1 MINPLLEGV
10 DPARRPLLFL
20 CGILACCASKRRVG
34 LNCPNLATSESAISA
49 HFAKLAETAPSIA
62 FVDCGV
68 LRVEYHGTASTT
80 PFLMSAVPRG
90 AAAPF
95 AATARFATVGN
106 WTVRRRQ
113 ERVHSKPG
121 AVMGPS
127 ERFASSLDTIA
138 GHAEHVCSVAEGAT
152 PPLGVQAVSSSWQ
165 RSAKKH
171 GLDPLDSK
179 APRILTP
186 SELKHLREPLD
197 RLIFSAQEEMDE
209 LYKVVREA
217 GYTVLLCDGSGVA
230 VAHRG
235 EDARASQFEYW
246 GTWLGG
252 VWSEEVEGTN
262 GIGTCIVEERPVTVH
277 RSQHFRSR
285 HINLSC
291 SGAPVFGVDGRLIAV
306 LDVSAID
313 PELSERAHAL
323 TGALTIRSARAI
335 EERFF
340 REQFR
345 REWIVAVTPPEGGT
359 PGMLLAIDSNQ
370 RIIGANRVARTSLML
385 DDRGLRAGTSLWSI
399 FERDVNLF
407 RRQDR
412 ADTSARLLIAGSNDS
427 RQALV
432 TAPDHPMTASSNPTN
447 CNLHTRPRLGSID
460 ISRLP
465 PAPQAQGG
473 LSPGAMRRVREYA
486 EVHLGENIDLLMLA
500 GVAGLSVHHFARQ
513 FKQSAGVTP
522 HVYLTQKR
530 VERAQ
535 EMLVQTDLS
544 LAEIAFA
551 VGFFD
556 QGHLARHFRHM
567 LGTTP
572 REFRWSQR

>member
-1 MINPLLEGV
+1 
-10 DPARRPLLFL
+10 
-20 CGILACCASKRRVG
+20 
-34 LNCPNLATSESAISA
+34 
-49 HFAKLAETAPSIA
+49 
-62 FVDCGV
+62 
-68 LRVEYHGTASTT
+68 
-80 PFLMSAVPRG
+80 
-90 AAAPF
+90 
-95 AATARFATVGN
+95 
-106 WTVRRRQ
+106 
-113 ERVHSKPG
+113 
-121 AVMGPS
+121 MGHLQRS
-127 ERFASSLDTIA
+127 ASSLDTIA
-138 GHAEHVCSVAEGAT
+138 GHAEHVCSVAEGVT
-152 PPLGVQAVSSSWQ
+152 PPPGIEAVSSSWQ

-179 APRILTP
+179 APRILT
-186 SELKHLREPLD
+186 SAELKHFREPLD
-197 RLIFSAQEEMDE
+197 KLISSAQQELDE
-209 LYKVVREA
+209 LYQVVREA
-217 GYTVLLCDGSGVA
+217 GYAVLLCDSSGVA

-235 EDARASQFEYW
+235 EAALASQFQYW

-262 GIGTCIVEERPVTVH
+262 GIGTCIAEERPVTVH

-285 HINLSC
+285 HLNLSC

-323 TGALTIRSARAI
+323 TGALTVRSARAI

-345 REWIVAVTPPEGGT
+345 REWIVAVAPPEGGAS
-359 PGMLLAIDSNQ
+359 GMLLAID
-370 RIIGANRVARTSLML
+370 G
-385 DDRGLRAGTSLWSI
+385 
-399 FERDVNLF
+399 
-407 RRQDR
+407 
-412 ADTSARLLIAGSNDS
+412 
-427 RQALV
+427 
-432 TAPDHPMTASSNPTN
+432 
-447 CNLHTRPRLGSID
+447 NLHTRPRPID
-460 ISRLP
+460 ISTLP
-465 PAPQAQGG
+465 RTTQAYGG
-473 LSPGAMRRVREYA
+473 LSPGAMRRVRECV

-500 GVAGLSVHHFARQ
+500 GVAGLSMHHFARQ
-513 FKQSAGVTP
+513 FKQSAGMTP

-535 EMLVQTDLS
+535 EMMVQTDLS

>member
-1 MINPLLEGV
+1 M
-10 DPARRPLLFL
+10 
-20 CGILACCASKRRVG
+20 G
-34 LNCPNLATSESAISA
+34 L
-49 HFAKLAETAPSIA
+49 
-62 FVDCGV
+62 
-68 LRVEYHGTASTT
+68 
-80 PFLMSAVPRG
+80 
-90 AAAPF
+90 
-95 AATARFATVGN
+95 
-106 WTVRRRQ
+106 
-113 ERVHSKPG
+113 
-121 AVMGPS
+121 S
-127 ERFASSLDTIA
+127 ERSASSLGTIVW
-138 GHAEHVCSVAEGAT
+138 HAEHVCSVAEGAT
-152 PPLGVQAVSSSWQ
+152 AQPGIEAVSSSWQ
-165 RSAKKH
+165 RSAKKY
-171 GLDPLDSK
+171 GLDPIDSK

-186 SELKHLREPLD
+186 VELKDFCEPLD
-197 RLIFSAQEEMDE
+197 KLIYIAQEEIDQ
-209 LYKVVREA
+209 LYEVVREA
-217 GYTVLLCDGSGVA
+217 GYTVLFCDSSGVA

-235 EDARASQFEYW
+235 EHTRAREFQHW

-262 GIGTCIVEERPVTVH
+262 GIGTCIVDERPVTVH

-323 TGALTIRSARAI
+323 TGALTVRSAHAI
-335 EERFF
+335 EERYF

-345 REWIVAVTPPEGGT
+345 REWIVAVAPAGGGA
-359 PGMLLAIDSNQ
+359 GMLLAIDGNQ
-370 RIIGANRVARTSLML
+370 RIVGANRVARASLML
-385 DDRGLRAGTSLWSI
+385 DDHGLRAGISLWSI
-399 FERDVNLF
+399 FERDVHLF

-412 ADTSARLLIAGSNDS
+412 TDISARLLIAGSSDS
-427 RQALV
+427 RPALV
-432 TAPDHPMTASSNPTN
+432 TPPDRPVTVSNNPTN
-447 CNLHTRPRLGSID
+447 RNLHTRPRLGSID
-460 ISRLP
+460 ISTL
-465 PAPQAQGG
+465 PQAQQAWGG
-473 LSPGAMRRVREYA
+473 LSPGAMRRVREYV
-486 EVHLGENIDLLMLA
+486 EVHLGESIDLSMLA

-535 EMLVQTDLS
+535 EMLVQTDLP

-556 QGHLARHFRHM
+556 QGHLARHFRHF

-572 REFRWSQR
+572 REFRWAQR

>member
-1 MINPLLEGV
+1 M
-10 DPARRPLLFL
+10 
-20 CGILACCASKRRVG
+20 G
-34 LNCPNLATSESAISA
+34 L
-49 HFAKLAETAPSIA
+49 
-62 FVDCGV
+62 
-68 LRVEYHGTASTT
+68 
-80 PFLMSAVPRG
+80 
-90 AAAPF
+90 
-95 AATARFATVGN
+95 
-106 WTVRRRQ
+106 
-113 ERVHSKPG
+113 
-121 AVMGPS
+121 S
-127 ERFASSLDTIA
+127 ERSASSLDTIA
-138 GHAEHVCSVAEGAT
+138 GHAEHVYSVAEGAT
-152 PPLGVQAVSSSWQ
+152 PPLGIQAVSSSWQ

-171 GLDPLDSK
+171 GLDPLDGK
-179 APRILTP
+179 APRILAP
-186 SELKHLREPLD
+186 SEVKHLREPLD
-197 RLIFSAQEEMDE
+197 KLIFTAEEEMDE

-217 GYTVLLCDGSGVA
+217 GYTVLLCDSSGVA

-285 HINLSC
+285 HMDLSC
-291 SGAPVFGVDGRLIAV
+291 SGAPVFGVDGRLVAV
-306 LDVSAID
+306 LDVSSID

-323 TGALTIRSARAI
+323 TGALTIRSARAL

-345 REWIVAVTPPEGGT
+345 REWILAVAPPERGAS
-359 PGMLLAIDSNQ
+359 GMLLSIDGNQ

-385 DDRGLRAGTSLWSI
+385 DDRGLQAGTSLWSI
-399 FERDVNLF
+399 FERNIDLF
-407 RRQDR
+407 RRQDPTDI
-412 ADTSARLLIAGSNDS
+412 AARLLIAGSNDS
-427 RQALV
+427 RPALV
-432 TAPDHPMTASSNPTN
+432 TPPGHPMTDA
-447 CNLHTRPRLGSID
+447 NLHTRPRQGSID
-460 ISRLP
+460 ISKLP

-473 LSPGAMRRVREYA
+473 LSPGAMRRVREFV
-486 EVHLGENIDLLMLA
+486 EVHLGESIDLSMLA

-513 FKQSAGVTP
+513 FKQSIGVTP
-522 HVYLTQKR
+522 HHYLTQKR

>member
-1 MINPLLEGV
+1 MGLSV
-10 DPARRPLLFL
+10 
-20 CGILACCASKRRVG
+20 VG
-34 LNCPNLATSESAISA
+34 LSEQSA
-49 HFAKLAETAPSIA
+49 
-62 FVDCGV
+62 
-68 LRVEYHGTASTT
+68 R
-80 PFLMSAVPRG
+80 
-90 AAAPF
+90 
-95 AATARFATVGN
+95 
-106 WTVRRRQ
+106 
-113 ERVHSKPG
+113 
-121 AVMGPS
+121 
-127 ERFASSLDTIA
+127 SLETIA
-138 GHAEHVCSVAEGAT
+138 GHAEHVYSVAEGAT
-152 PPLGVQAVSSSWQ
+152 PPPGIEAVSCSWQ
-165 RSAKKH
+165 RSAKKY
-171 GLDPLDSK
+171 GLDPIDSK
-179 APRILTP
+179 APRILAP
-186 SELKHLREPLD
+186 AELKHFRDPLD
-197 RLIFSAQEEMDE
+197 KLIFSAQEEIDQ

-217 GYTVLLCDGSGVA
+217 GYTVLLCDSSGVA

-235 EDARASQFEYW
+235 EDARAREFQYW

-262 GIGTCIVEERPVTVH
+262 GIGTCIADERPVTVH

-323 TGALTIRSARAI
+323 TGALTVGSARAI

-345 REWIVAVTPPEGGT
+345 REWIVAVAPQERGA
-359 PGMLLAIDSNQ
+359 PGMLLAIDGNQ
-370 RIIGANRVARTSLML
+370 RIIGANRVARTSLLL
-385 DDRGLRAGTSLWSI
+385 DDRRLRAGISLWSI
-399 FERDVNLF
+399 FERDLDLF

-412 ADTSARLLIAGSNDS
+412 TDISARLLIAGSNDG
-427 RQALV
+427 RPALV
-432 TAPDHPMTASSNPTN
+432 TPPDHPMSASSNRTN

-460 ISRLP
+460 ILTLP
-465 PAPQAQGG
+465 PAPQAHGG
-473 LSPGAMRRVREYA
+473 LSPGAMRRVREYV
-486 EVHLGENIDLLMLA
+486 EVHLDESIDLSMLA
-500 GVAGLSVHHFARQ
+500 RVAGLSVHHFARQ
-513 FKQSAGVTP
+513 FKQSAGVPP

-530 VERAQ
+530 VERAR

-556 QGHLARHFRHM
+556 QGHLARHFRYM

>member
-1 MINPLLEGV
+1 M
-10 DPARRPLLFL
+10 
-20 CGILACCASKRRVG
+20 G
-34 LNCPNLATSESAISA
+34 LSQRS
-49 HFAKLAETAPSIA
+49 
-62 FVDCGV
+62 
-68 LRVEYHGTASTT
+68 
-80 PFLMSAVPRG
+80 
-90 AAAPF
+90 
-95 AATARFATVGN
+95 
-106 WTVRRRQ
+106 
-113 ERVHSKPG
+113 
-121 AVMGPS
+121 
-127 ERFASSLDTIA
+127 ASSLDTIS
-138 GHAEHVCSVAEGAT
+138 GHAEHVYSVAEGAT
-152 PPLGVQAVSSSWQ
+152 TPPLGIQAVSSSWQ
-165 RSAKKH
+165 RSAKEH

-179 APRILTP
+179 APRILT
-186 SELKHLREPLD
+186 SAELKHFREPLD
-197 RLIFSAQEEMDE
+197 KLIFTAQEEMDE

-217 GYTVLLCDGSGVA
+217 GYTVLLCDSSGVA

-235 EDARASQFEYW
+235 ENALASQFQYW

-262 GIGTCIVEERPVTVH
+262 GIGTVIAEERPVTVH

-323 TGALTIRSARAI
+323 TGALTVRSARAI

-345 REWIVAVTPPEGGT
+345 REWIVAIAPPEGGAS
-359 PGMLLAIDSNQ
+359 GMLLAIARDQ

-385 DDRGLRAGTSLWSI
+385 DDRGLQAGISLWSI
-399 FERDVNLF
+399 FERDIDLF

-412 ADTSARLLIAGSNDS
+412 TDISAQLQIAGSNDS
-427 RQALV
+427 RPALV
-432 TAPDHPMTASSNPTN
+432 TPPDHPMTASS
-447 CNLHTRPRLGSID
+447 NLHTRPRLGSID

-473 LSPGAMRRVREYA
+473 LSPGAMRRVREYV
-486 EVHLGENIDLLMLA
+486 EVHLGESIDLSMLA

-513 FKQSAGVTP
+513 FKQSAGLTP

-530 VERAQ
+530 VEHAK

-572 REFRWSQR
+572 REFRWSER